1 VARPI
6 GWVFLAL
13 AAVLLSFGI
22 WDVAQPVGPPLPAA
36 QGLLTEG
43 PGWYLQAGYL
53 VLALLLAESC
63 RYVEAE
69 EELSAAS
76 AARAQARVAIA
87 SAPPVTQWSPRPTA
101 SWRMSKRA
109 STNT

>member
-1 VARPI
+1 MARPI

-53 VLALLLAESC
+53 VLALLLA
-63 RYVEAE
+63 
-69 EELSAAS
+69 AAGGWLL
-76 AARAQARVAIA
+76 ARAGG
-87 SAPPVTQWSPRPTA
+87 SRPGDGG
-101 SWRMSKRA
+101 
-109 STNT
+109 